1 MQKNDLPRLRHILD
15 AAEEAVS
22 FSARRSRQDLEVDRQ
37 LALSLV
43 QLLQIIGEAA
53 RAISNEF
60 RTAHPEIPWKKM
72 AGMRDFLI
80 HRYFDVNLT
89 TVWETVGQDLP
100 PLIEELRKVI
110 ADQ

>member
-22 FSARRSRQDLEVDRQ
+22 FSARRSRQDLEGDRQ

>member
-1 MQKNDLPRLRHILD
+1 
-15 AAEEAVS
+15 
-22 FSARRSRQDLEVDRQ
+22 
-37 LALSLV
+37 
-43 QLLQIIGEAA
+43 
-53 RAISNEF
+53 
-60 RTAHPEIPWKKM
+60 M